1 MKKILLIT
9 YYWPP
14 SGGSGV
20 QRWLNFTK
28 YLSDFDI
35 EPTVYT
41 VSNPNYAMQDLSLKA
56 PKNIKVIRQPI
67 WEPYR
72 MASFFSGK
80 NSKETSAGFLEQ
92 SPSLKG
98 KILNYIRA
106 NYFIPDARKY
116 WVKPSVK
123 FLKKYLKENRIE
135 TVITTGPPHS
145 LHLIGLKLQAEL
157 KIKWIADFRDPWT
170 QIDYFHKLP
179 FSKKST
185 QKHFNLEKLVANNA
199 DAILVVGKTMQD
211 YYTAFN
217 KKVYVISNGF
227 DVVKTSKKTV
237 LDKKFSL
244 THIGLLNADRNAP
257 IFWEVVSELMQ
268 EHADFKSDIFIKLVG
283 TISPEVRQS
292 ITKNK
297 LETIV
302 EYVDYLPHNKVIA
315 YQQKTQVL
323 LLFVNDVP
331 SAKAILTGKIFE
343 YLQAKRP
350 ILAIGPTDG
359 DLAAVLQTTEAGIMI
374 DFDDKDNLKKALL
387 ENYKLYKSNKL
398 EVNSKHIEDYHVK
411 NICAKL
417 ATIIKSER
425 A

>member
-1 MKKILLIT
+1 MKKVLLIT

-35 EPTVYT
+35 EPIVYT
-41 VSNPNYAMQDLSLKA
+41 VSNPNYAIQDLSLKA
-56 PKNIKVIRQPI
+56 PKNIKVVRQPI

-116 WVKPSVK
+116 WVKPSVN
-123 FLKKYLKENRIE
+123 FLKKYLKENRID

-145 LHLIGLKLQAEL
+145 LHLIGLKLQSEL
-157 KIKWIADFRDPWT
+157 KVKWIADFRDPWT
-170 QIDYFHKLP
+170 QIDYFHNLP
-179 FSKKST
+179 FTKKSK
-185 QKHFNLEKLVANNA
+185 QKHFNLEKLVAKKA
-199 DAILVVGKTMQD
+199 DTLLVVGKTMQD
-211 YYTAFN
+211 FYARFN
-217 KKVYVISNGF
+217 KKVNVISNGF
-227 DVVKTSKKTV
+227 DTIKSGKNIV

-244 THIGLLNADRNAP
+244 THIGLLNADRNADM
-257 IFWEVVSELMQ
+257 FWEIVGNLMQ
-268 EHADFKSDIFIKLVG
+268 ENADFKSDVLIKLVG
-283 TISPEVRQS
+283 TVAPEVRQS
-292 ITKNK
+292 IAKYNLTA
-297 LETIV
+297 IV
-302 EYVDYLPHNKVIA
+302 EYTDYLPHNKVIA
-315 YQQKTQVL
+315 YQQQTQIL
-323 LLFVNDVP
+323 LLFVNKVP
-331 SAKAILTGKIFE
+331 SAKGILTGKIFE

-359 DLAAVLQTTEAGIMI
+359 DLAAVLQKTKAGIMI
-374 DFDDKDNLKKALL
+374 DFDDTEKLKQTII
-387 ENYKLYKSNKL
+387 ENYNLYKSNNLK
-398 EVNSKHIEDYHVK
+398 VNSKHINDYHVK

-417 ATIIKSER
+417 AEIIKS
-425 A
+425 